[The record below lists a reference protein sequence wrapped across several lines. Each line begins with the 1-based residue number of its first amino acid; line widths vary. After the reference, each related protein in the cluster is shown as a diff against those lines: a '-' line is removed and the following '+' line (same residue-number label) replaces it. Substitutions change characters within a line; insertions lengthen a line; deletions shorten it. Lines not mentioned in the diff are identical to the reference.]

1 MKLKIGPVE
10 VNVFQP
16 SGWVYETSAGLDVM
30 GGLFRAISAGGG
42 VGRLVFKQQRAGLP
56 NTGRKYSLE
65 YAQVVVGVGTPWPIP
80 VTASGSAEAF
90 TSGSVGGLPVYRM
103 PGSPDASGE
112 GGPPTGFVG
121 TFSMSTISGNAFAGG
136 SAALI
141 LMGAIEF
148 LWQPVAYKYF
158 TIVCG
163 ASVSSAIGVG
173 VTGARGYLGN
183 IRER

>member
-1 MKLKIGPVE
+1 MKLKIGPLE
-10 VNVFQP
+10 VNILQP
-16 SGWVYETSAGLDVM
+16 SGWVYDTSAGLDVM
-30 GGLFRAISAGGG
+30 GGLFKVISAGAGF
-42 VGRLVFKQQRAGLP
+42 GRLVFKQKRAGLP
-56 NTGRKYSLE
+56 NTGRSYSME

-90 TSGSVGGLPVYRM
+90 TSASVGGLPVFRM

-112 GGPPTGFVG
+112 GGPPTGFRG
-121 TFSMSTISGNAFAGG
+121 TFSMSTISGNVFAGG
-136 SAALI
+136 SAAII

-148 LWQPVAYKYF
+148 LTQPVAYKYF

-163 ASVSSAIGVG
+163 ATVSSAIGAG

-183 IRER
+183 IQER